1 MTREEMTE
9 LMQFIAAVCPQQR
22 IDRLTTVT
30 WYEVI
35 GELGFAEAR
44 DAVLALKHSQAFID
58 VSDIVREA
66 TRPAKA
72 HPSDRTVAEALAV
85 ANRRELGAAPA
96 MAPEL
101 GGLWREAHARAT
113 RASQERRARVLLH
126 ADLAARLCRPPLGY
140 GSPEQWNGFVPP
152 RYLPG
157 DMLGV
162 VRINTAPRRAALAEI
177 CAEAMQRPVKGE
189 GEPVTN

>member
-22 IDRLTTVT
+22 IDRLTAVT

-35 GELGFAEAR
+35 GELEFADAR
-44 DAVLALKHSQAFID
+44 NAVVALKHSQAFID

-72 HPSDRTVAEALAV
+72 HPSDRTVASALAA
-85 ANRRELGAAPA
+85 ANLRELTAAPV

-113 RASQERRARVLLH
+113 QARQERRKRVLAH
-126 ADLAARLCRPPLGY
+126 PDLAARLCQPPLGY
-140 GSPEQWNGFVPP
+140 GSPEQWNGFIPP

-157 DMLGV
+157 DALGV
-162 VRINTAPRRAALAEI
+162 IRINTAPRRAALAEI
-177 CAEAMQRPVKGE
+177 SAEAMQRPIPAKASAE
-189 GEPVTN
+189 